1 MKLIAHRNET
11 PNCPENSI
19 ASLEYSAQEGIYA
32 VECDL
37 RRTGDGQ
44 YVIYHDEDLR
54 RLCGDPRPVNQLTLE
69 QMQSALARANRRV
82 ITFSQLIAGYQKQTP
97 ILLHVKE
104 RVPRPDLLALF
115 RRGRES
121 VELIFGVESLEMLR
135 AVKAFTPADHL
146 LAFLPEKELYPEF
159 IAEGAGIIRLW
170 EQWLAEIT
178 PDQVHAAGAD
188 QVWIMCNALET
199 GMDGSPESLDRFVQL
214 HADGALV
221 SDVAMG
227 LAWLK
232 RHSFGSKDPSEGP
245 RA

>member
-146 LAFLPEKELYPEF
+146 LAFLPES
-159 IAEGAGIIRLW
+159 AGIIRLW

>member
-121 VELIFGVESLEMLR
+121 VQLLFGVESLEMLR

>member
-54 RLCGDPRPVNQLTLE
+54 RLCGDPRPVNHLTLE

-104 RVPRPDLLALF
+104 RVPQPDLLALL
-115 RRGRES
+115 RRGQES

-135 AVKAFTPADHL
+135 AVKAFTPSDHL
-146 LAFLPEKELYPEF
+146 LAFLPEKELYPRF
-159 IAEGAGIIRLW
+159 IEEGAGIIRLW

-178 PDQVHAAGAD
+178 PDQVHAAGAE
-188 QVWIMCNALET
+188 QVWIMCNAPET

>member
-19 ASLEYSAQEGIYA
+19 ASLEYSAQAGIYA

-44 YVIYHDEDLR
+44 YVIYHDEELL

-69 QMQSALARANRRV
+69 QMRSALASANRRV
-82 ITFSQLIAGYQKQTP
+82 ITFSQLIAGYKKQTP
-97 ILLHVKE
+97 ILLHIKE
-104 RVPRPDLLALF
+104 WVPRPDLLALL
-115 RRGRES
+115 RQARES
-121 VELIFGVESLEMLR
+121 IELIFGVESLEMLR

-146 LAFLPEKELYPEF
+146 LAFLPEKELYPQF

-178 PDQVHAAGAD
+178 PDQVHAAGAE
-188 QVWIMCNALET
+188 QVWIMCNAPET

-232 RHSFGSKDPSEGP
+232 QHSFDTKDQSEGP

>member
-82 ITFSQLIAGYQKQTP
+82 ITFSHLIAGYQKQTP

-121 VELIFGVESLEMLR
+121 VELIFGVDSLELLR

-159 IAEGAGIIRLW
+159 IAEGAGIIRLG